1 MIKLRCLAVSKWG
14 HFFVGDVCKVEVMDT
29 EASTMTVYNTDGQ
42 KRISKF
48 RYTIDK
54 EIKFEGNTFRLQCP
68 LPG

>member
-1 MIKLRCLAVSKWG
+1 MIQLRCVEVDKWG
-14 HFFVGDVCKVEVMDT
+14 PFFIGDICRVTVMNHKKRRLT
-29 EASTMTVYNTDGQ
+29 TFTPEGQ
-42 KRISKF
+42 KRISSF

>member
-14 HFFVGDVCKVEVMDT
+14 HFFVGDICKVETMNHEDS
-29 EASTMTVYNTDGQ
+29 AMTVRNADGQ

-48 RYTIDK
+48 RYTVDK

-68 LPG
+68 LPE